1 MSKRIG
7 KIIPKEIILPIIQ
20 RLQNVGVEHEN
31 NATWTNIYNNTIGES
46 GKRYA
51 TNDISCSIEYYLEK
65 NMIEEKPKNKKTK
78 VFFLGC
84 GDDLASTQYDEYD
97 DFLKKVAEV
106 KKQNLEKL
114 VANLEDK
121 QIFTKNKQFVQK
133 NHEDYTK
140 FIVALEDICQFY
152 TNLLYTR
159 ENSDYDDNV
168 TYDIFNENI
177 TYVIK
182 LVKKTIE
189 ECCMKLK
196 YNKEEDEKIMINGML
211 DNITWFLKV

>member
-1 MSKRIG
+1 MSKRIA

-20 RLQNVGVEHEN
+20 RLQNVGVENEN

-65 NMIEEKPKNKKTK
+65 NMIEEKPKNNQTK
-78 VFFLGC
+78 VFSLGKSS
-84 GDDLASTQYDEYD
+84 DDEYD

-140 FIVALEDICQFY
+140 FIVVLEDICQFY

-159 ENSDYDDNV
+159 ENSDCDDNV
-168 TYDIFNENI
+168 THDIFNKNI

-182 LVKKTIE
+182 LVKETIE
-189 ECCMKLK
+189 ECCKKLK